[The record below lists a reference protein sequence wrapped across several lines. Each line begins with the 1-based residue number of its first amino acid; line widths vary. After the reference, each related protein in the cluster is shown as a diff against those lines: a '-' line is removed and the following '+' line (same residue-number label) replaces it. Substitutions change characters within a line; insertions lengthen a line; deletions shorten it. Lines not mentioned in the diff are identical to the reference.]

1 MKGAGA
7 DAFRGLVDRENIV
20 VEFGNSRGSVASGAP
35 GAIALSEQVVMP
47 VDTAKRLVLALGD
60 ALRKYAPESLSAE
73 AAQRAITPVNAPPDA
88 AGEKATLLLKL
99 VADLGVPFQHE
110 RSFRISP
117 GALHANRFLLSLD
130 AADIVGNPMQRVLDI
145 CTRLGI
151 PDASRKAAEDSFST
165 AACVHFGF
173 EETAGNLLCKLYL
186 ERQVP
191 AGEATDAAAR
201 RAPVLL
207 HLAFKWDP
215 ATRAEVVTRYHW
227 YPRLPMSELE
237 TRLASVYRGRASAA
251 SIDLARAILRLA
263 AERTPAEQLQYL
275 EVEEQNGRRS
285 FDLNVYDAA
294 LQLKDAQAALFAMRE
309 RFEVRPG
316 QFQAL
321 YDQVKTR
328 ALGHLAGGVH
338 RNGEEFFNVYY
349 GVSGFPR
356 FNERFR

>member
-1 MKGAGA
+1 MKGAA
-7 DAFRGLVDRENIV
+7 VDAFRGLVDRENIV
-20 VEFGNSRGSVASGAP
+20 VEFGDSRVSAVP
-35 GAIALSEQVVMP
+35 GAITLSEQVVMP
-47 VDTAKRLVLALGD
+47 VDTAKRLVFVLRD
-60 ALRKYAPESLSAE
+60 ALRRYAPESLSPE
-73 AAQRAITPVNAPPDA
+73 AAQRAVTPVNAPPDP
-88 AGEKATLLLKL
+88 AGETAALLLKL

-117 GALHANRFLLSLD
+117 GALHANRFLLSFT
-130 AADIVGNPMQRVLDI
+130 AADIVGSPVKRVLEI

-151 PDASRKAAEDSFST
+151 PDALSRAAEESFST

-173 EETAGNLLCKLYL
+173 EETDGKLLCKLYL

-191 AGEATDAAAR
+191 AGEADDAATR
-201 RAPVLL
+201 GTPVLL

-215 ATRAEVVTRYHW
+215 ATGAEVVTRYHW
-227 YPRLPMSELE
+227 YPRLTEIGLE
-237 TRLASVYRGRASAA
+237 ARLESVYAGRALERA
-251 SIDLARAILRLA
+251 SIDIAHAVLRTAAARAP
-263 AERTPAEQLQYL
+263 AERLQYL
-275 EVEEQNGRRS
+275 EVEEENGRRS

-294 LQLKDAQAALFAMRE
+294 LRLKDVQDALFTMRE
-309 RFEVRPG
+309 RFGVRPG

-349 GVSGFPR
+349 GVSGFPL
-356 FNERFR
+356 FNQRFR